1 MEGSNK
7 ISEYLKNVCEQI
19 RWKKAHRVIS
29 KELEDHIVDQK
40 DAFISQGME
49 EDAAIEKAIQE
60 MGDPI
65 IVGSELD
72 RTHKPKPQWS
82 LIFLTGVL
90 LILGVIIREFIAYDS
105 GVMGRTGGNI
115 VLMVFGIGAMALAY
129 FLDYTIIGK
138 YPRFIY
144 FTLIAIT
151 IGVLAMSPRYMA
163 QSYYPK
169 FLMLLFP
176 TAFAGIIYNMKN
188 KGYIGIILSGIYF
201 IFPALICLQ
210 IPSLSSLALYSIT
223 CLIILTYA
231 ILKDTF
237 NVKKLNAMLLVYIP
251 TIITPFIL
259 FKFAVTYQIERL
271 KAALNPSLDPLGWG
285 WMANLTRNIIANA
298 KFIGQSQF
306 GIEIYGVEP
315 EKLLP
320 NINTDFLLTY
330 LIDRLGWISFIVIM
344 AILCVFIVRSFKFT
358 IKQKNVLGGLISTS
372 IIINFIMQVLIYV
385 VNNLGFQLIA
395 PLSLPLISYGRIA
408 TFINMFLIGIMLSVF
423 RYSTLYSSKEST
435 SMVSKKTFNF
445 VDGKIIIDLNR

>member
-7 ISEYLKNVCEQI
+7 INEYLKTVCEQI

-40 DAFISQGME
+40 DAFISQGMA
-49 EDAAIEKAIQE
+49 EDVAIEKAIQE

-65 IVGSELD
+65 LVGSELD
-72 RTHKPKPQWS
+72 RTHKAKPEWS

-90 LILGVIIREFIAYDS
+90 LILGVIIREFIAHDS

-144 FTLIAIT
+144 FSLIAIT
-151 IGVLAMSPRYMA
+151 IGVLIMSPRYMA

-176 TAFAGIIYNMKN
+176 TAFAGIIYNMRN
-188 KGYIGIILSGIYF
+188 KGYKGIIFSGIYF

-251 TIITPFIL
+251 TMITPFIL
-259 FKFAVTYQIERL
+259 FKFMENYQLARL
-271 KAALNPSLDPLGWG
+271 EHALNPRLDPFGAG
-285 WMANLTRNIIANA
+285 YMSNLTRKIIANA
-298 KFIGQSQF
+298 KFIGHNQY
-306 GIEIYGVEP
+306 GINTEG
-315 EKLLP
+315 LLP
-320 NINTDFLLTY
+320 SIDTDFLLTY
-330 LIDRLGWISFIVIM
+330 LIDRLGWISFVVIM
-344 AILCVFIVRSFKFT
+344 LILCVFIVRSFKST

-408 TFINMFLIGIMLSVF
+408 TIINMFLIGIMLSVF

-435 SMVSKKTFNF
+435 SKVSKKIFNY